1 MSALLEEGTVTSCKD
16 LVEVKDINGAILRV
30 KRYRG
35 KNVFPCIV
43 GNVKHYME
51 QVAKME
57 VRPDDVFITTFP
69 KSGKSG
75 ICQLHIIMK
84 IYTKI
89 KIQFYFYILVL
100 LFGLI
105 TQPLNRHFVCYF
117 VVL

>member
-16 LVEVKDINGAILRV
+16 LVEVKGINGAILRV

-35 KNVFPCIV
+35 KYLSSDVV
-43 GNVKHYME
+43 ENVKDQME

-75 ICQLHIIMK
+75 ICQLNIF
-84 IYTKI
+84 TKI
-89 KIQFYFYILVL
+89 
-100 LFGLI
+100 
-105 TQPLNRHFVCYF
+105 
-117 VVL
+117 